1 MVKGKYHGYF
11 FYRFVRAV
19 SLYSKQVQQEDVIMG
34 LAIRLKKRVEGFL
47 LDVEWDMNNEL
58 LVLFGHSGSG
68 KSMTLQLIA
77 GLADPDEG
85 CICFNKKM
93 LFDDFLKINLPPQR
107 RSVGYVFQDRV
118 LFPHMTARENIGY
131 GLKIGNKKERDKKID
146 EMFKLLYLEGLENKY
161 PGQISGGEK
170 QRVTL
175 ARALIGRPE
184 VLLLDEPFS
193 ALDNALR
200 IEMRD
205 LLRDIKYRFN
215 VPIVLVSHD
224 MLEAY
229 SIADKIVLYSQGRVA
244 HVGTPQE
251 IFSNPLSSEVDLYM
265 ALNFPLLLSRF

>member
-1 MVKGKYHGYF
+1 
-11 FYRFVRAV
+11 
-19 SLYSKQVQQEDVIMG
+19 
-34 LAIRLKKRVEGFL
+34 
-47 LDVEWDMNNEL
+47 MNNEL

>member
-1 MVKGKYHGYF
+1 
-11 FYRFVRAV
+11 
-19 SLYSKQVQQEDVIMG
+19 MG
-34 LAIRLKKRVEGFL
+34 VTIKLKKKVSGFS
-47 LDVEWDMNNEL
+47 LDVEWDMDNEL

-85 CICFNKKM
+85 RICFNERV
-93 LFDDFLKINLPPQR
+93 LFDDSLKINLPPQS

-131 GLKIGNKKERDKKID
+131 GLKNGNKIEKNRKID

-161 PGQISGGEK
+161 PAQISGGEK

-193 ALDNALR
+193 ALDNTLR

-205 LLRDIKYRFN
+205 LLRDIKHRFN
-215 VPIVLVSHD
+215 VPIILVSHD

-229 SIADKIVLYSQGRVA
+229 SIADKIVLYTQGRVA
-244 HVGTPQE
+244 RFGTPQE

-265 ALNFPLLLSRF
+265 ALNFPLLLSRL

>member
-1 MVKGKYHGYF
+1 
-11 FYRFVRAV
+11 
-19 SLYSKQVQQEDVIMG
+19 MG
-34 LAIRLKKRVEGFL
+34 LTVRLKKQVAGFS
-47 LDVEWDMNNEL
+47 LDVEWEMDNEL

-85 CICFNKKM
+85 RVCFGEKV
-93 LFDDFLKINLPPQR
+93 LFDNSLKIDLPPQR
-107 RSVGYVFQDRV
+107 RSAGYVFQDRV

-131 GLKIGNKKERDKKID
+131 GLRNGNQTERDNKID

-175 ARALIGRPE
+175 ARALIGRPG

-205 LLRDIKYRFN
+205 LLREIKRRFN

-229 SIADKIVLYSQGRVA
+229 SIADKIVLYTQGRVA
-244 HVGTPQE
+244 HIGTPQE
-251 IFSNPLSSEVDLYM
+251 IFSNPLSSEIDLYM
-265 ALNFPLLLSRF
+265 ALNFPLLLSRI